1 MISSSEA
8 NALGV
13 NLEDTNINR
22 GSDKQEGETEDS
34 NRIMEIFMIAE
45 GLVIYWDGKLLNF

>member
-13 NLEDTNINR
+13 NLEDTNIKR
-22 GSDKQEGETEDS
+22 GSDKQGETEDS

-45 GLVIYWDGKLLNF
+45 GLVICWDGKLLNF